1 MNNGVGV
8 TEVRSFEYGDGEID
22 SKEMMFAISSMVI
35 GAGVLTLPRLVA
47 DATESSDGW
56 VSILIAGALA
66 ILLAWVGAKLA
77 SRFPKMNF
85 FTYTGLIATKPVAM
99 ILTWIVFG
107 YFLVFSA
114 YITRGISLIAKQYL
128 FDETPVE
135 VIALTFMLII
145 IYAVAG
151 SRVSLLRLNLLFFPI
166 VLAFIILLLYF
177 SAGLIELDNL
187 KPIFVTN
194 WSGIMKGARETIFS
208 LLGFEIAMFY
218 IFYMNRPQKAPK
230 AVVIGMLLPVVLY
243 VFVYLIVISVFSV
256 EATIQVMFPTI
267 ELAKEIELPGE
278 FFERLESLFFVIW
291 IMTIFNTGSMAFDI
305 CIMQVNSIFKNTK
318 KTTCIWVLSPL
329 IYVVAMIPQDMI
341 EFAIL
346 GEYLSYAGLVV
357 AGVMPCSLFITAMI
371 RGVKGHG

>member
-1 MNNGVGV
+1 M
-8 TEVRSFEYGDGEID
+8 RSFEYGDGEID

-166 VLAFIILLLYF
+166 VLAFIILLLSF